1 MGGGGYG
8 GSQPTTWEG
17 NVVRAIIDLTSPP
30 CLWVQNGDQIGTM
43 VVVGNRLVVRQTR
56 KGQQLVSEAIEQLE
70 EAAKSRA
77 PVQPMMGMGGGVG
90 SFGSMGT
97 GMPGGPGS
105 TDAIREN

>member
-8 GSQPTTWEG
+8 SPRPTTWEG
-17 NVVRAIIDLTSPP
+17 NVVQAIIDLTSPP

-77 PVQPMMGMGGGVG
+77 QQPGGMMPGGMGPGM
-90 SFGSMGT
+90 S
-97 GMPGGPGS
+97 GMPGMSAPS
-105 TDAIREN
+105 ASY